1 MELELT
7 TEQKQKSVLACYDS
21 FNLITELKAKATL
34 TDEEKDT
41 LKRNEEHIRTMLTK
55 EWFASELTAKQK
67 TELSKI

>member
-7 TEQKQKSVLACYDS
+7 TEQKQKSVLASYDS

-41 LKRNEEHIRTMLTK
+41 LKRNEEHIRIMLK
-55 EWFASELTAKQK
+55 KDWFVDELTPKQE

>member
-21 FNLITELKAKATL
+21 FNLITELKGKTTL

-55 EWFASELTAKQK
+55 EWFAIQLTAKQK